1 MEKTKKFEDLI
12 VWQKS
17 HQLVLKVYRLTKK
30 YPKEEI
36 YNLVSQMRRSASSIP
51 TNIAEGYRKRGIRDK
66 ANYLNISEG
75 SIDEL
80 KYQLI
85 LSKDLEYIS
94 QDEFQKEFELAEE
107 VSKMLFSYRKSLL
120 NSNS

>member
-17 HQLVLKVYRLTKK
+17 HQLVLNVYRLTKK

-120 NSNS
+120 NSSS